1 MRLVYRHTLA
11 MRGSD
16 QSEDHL
22 IGIAFHG
29 GGRNESGEPP
39 RTQPYL
45 LAAVSSCGTGAADT
59 AGREARAS
67 KAVRTTSC
75 FFPVPLYLLARIH
88 LLQTIL
94 CECRNFCTN
103 ALASDKYPKYSGARP
118 RAHDS
123 HQRRLRC
130 RGLLTGSMIATRPV
144 SSVAQ

>member
-1 MRLVYRHTLA
+1 VRLVYRHTLA

-67 KAVRTTSC
+67 NFT
-75 FFPVPLYLLARIH
+75 YLLVFIYSKQSCANAGTSA
-88 LLQTIL
+88 QTPWRPTNT
-94 CECRNFCTN
+94 RNTPVH
-103 ALASDKYPKYSGARP
+103 DRVPTTVTSGGYAVEV
-118 RAHDS
+118 
-123 HQRRLRC
+123 C
-130 RGLLTGSMIATRPV
+130 
-144 SSVAQ
+144 